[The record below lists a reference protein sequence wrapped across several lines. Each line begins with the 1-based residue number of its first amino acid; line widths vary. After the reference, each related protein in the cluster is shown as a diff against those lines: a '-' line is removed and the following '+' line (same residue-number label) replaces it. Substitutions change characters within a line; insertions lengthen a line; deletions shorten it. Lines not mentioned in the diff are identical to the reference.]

1 MRNERVIFAVLII
14 AKLILSFILCF
25 YFWNV
30 TTITQLKQIPIS
42 IVLIAI
48 IYIALQMLTRKL
60 STRHNWWD
68 WVYYGGLVSIM
79 ITVSF
84 ATLEYFKVFQYIVEL
99 GTICLI
105 LPIFIDGYFFI
116 KNPLNKQGK

>member
-1 MRNERVIFAVLII
+1 MINERIIFAVLIFT
-14 AKLILSFILCF
+14 KFILSFILCL
-25 YFWNV
+25 YFWNA
-30 TTITQLKQIPIS
+30 TTIILLKQIPIS
-42 IVLIAI
+42 IVLVAI
-48 IYIALQMLTRKL
+48 IYIGLQMLTRKI
-60 STRHNWWD
+60 SKIHNWWD